1 MISEVTALP
10 LFPLD
15 TVLFPGM
22 PLPLHIFEERYRL
35 MVNQCLDN
43 DRGFG
48 VVMSTA
54 SARDTQTSAEHL
66 TGTTA
71 QITKVQRLQNGRMN
85 IMTQGGE
92 RFRLLQLV
100 QSKPYFVASV
110 EHVPLE
116 GTHSPD
122 APQLARRTSAL
133 FMQYMRLQREVVG
146 TMVKIEATPKKLAD
160 LAYLVA
166 TTVQV
171 SLKDKQHL
179 LELGTLPQLFTREL
193 QILAREVEVLKR
205 MRKVQESGVGF
216 IEGATGR
223 FSLS

>member
-43 DRGFG
+43 DRDFG
-48 VVMSTA
+48 VVMGIA
-54 SARDTQTSAEHL
+54 GPRDTQTSAEHL

-71 QITKVQRLQNGRMN
+71 QITKVHRLQDGRMN

-100 QSKPYFVASV
+100 QSKPYFVARV

-116 GTHSPD
+116 GTDSPD
-122 APQLARRTSAL
+122 ALRLARQTSSL
-133 FMQYMRLQREVVG
+133 FMQYMRLLREVVG
-146 TMVKIEATPKKLAD
+146 TMVEIEATPKKLAD

-171 SLKDKQHL
+171 TLREKQHL
-179 LELGTLPQLFTREL
+179 LELGTLPQLLTREL

-205 MRKVQESGVGF
+205 MRRVQESGVGF
-216 IEGATGR
+216 IKSATGHFR
-223 FSLS
+223 

>member
-1 MISEVTALP
+1 MSEVTALP

-43 DRGFG
+43 DGDFG
-48 VVMSTA
+48 VVMGMA
-54 SARDTQTSAEHL
+54 SALDTQTSAEHL

-71 QITKVQRLQNGRMN
+71 QITKVQRLEDGRMN

-92 RFRLLQLV
+92 RFRLLQVV
-100 QSKPYFVASV
+100 QSRPYFVARV

-116 GTHSPD
+116 GEDSPL
-122 APQLARRTSAL
+122 APQLARQTSSL
-133 FMQYMRLQREVVG
+133 FMQYMRLLREVVG
-146 TMVKIEATPKKLAD
+146 TMLEIEATPKNLAD

-171 SLKDKQHL
+171 TLREKQRL
-179 LELGTLPQLFTREL
+179 LDLGTLPQLLTREL

-205 MRKVQESGVGF
+205 MRRVQESGAGF
-216 IEGATGR
+216 IQGATGH